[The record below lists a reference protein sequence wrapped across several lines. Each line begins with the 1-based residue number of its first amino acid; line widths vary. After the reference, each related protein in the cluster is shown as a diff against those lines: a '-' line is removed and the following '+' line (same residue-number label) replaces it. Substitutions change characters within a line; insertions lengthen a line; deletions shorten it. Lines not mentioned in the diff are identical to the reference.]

1 MTRILAG
8 ATRDRNGVRVCPRGC
23 TGLDRGPGLPGG
35 CMAAKRK
42 SDGPGL
48 TLFVPPLPGECA
60 MFYNADTKE
69 PT

>member
-8 ATRDRNGVRVCPRGC
+8 ALRDHNGVRLCPRGC
-23 TGLDRGPGLPGG
+23 TGVDRGPNLPGG

-42 SDGPGL
+42 TVAPGV
-48 TLFVPPLPGECA
+48 TEITPPLPGMCA
-60 MFYNADTKE
+60 MFYDEKKE